1 MQKTGK
7 RMKKSFLRCLAV
19 FLAVAVTVTMA
30 PINRNTVYGETGAV
44 SSLTTESPEI
54 LVSGTKVIGSDT
66 YTKDN
71 VGLEK
76 AYTRQQLKSMAGG
89 ENVLY
94 SQIKSKDPYTK
105 QLSRATGVYVSSLF
119 EGTAFDISKDKASFI
134 ATDNWKVTFD
144 PSGQYNNGERDT
156 TGLGEERYVFPNL
169 LTGSEEGKAEVKPM
183 IAWSLT
189 TSEEYDPKTT
199 EKEGST
205 CTLAVGQL
213 NFADMNNPLFN
224 KKMQKVIGGDELAET
239 ALTVDGKE
247 YTRGEVLLMDRADR
261 SYSYSTTNGDV
272 TDYVRGVP
280 LAVLLEGSDDS
291 SIVSFTAADGY
302 EVTASGKTVKDLIE
316 GNYILAYEKGTGVSD
331 LEGIYSTAKRDTSKY
346 GFFTLYGDG
355 DKPAKMVNSIKV
367 TAAEGIDFATSP
379 YKHITNGGIT
389 DADGPYDIDG
399 ITGATLTVE
408 GPGVKNSV
416 PLSVRDLES
425 RNNGA
430 FRGNYTDTRDGKD
443 VERTYEGIDLYY
455 ILNNMSSGDNGI
467 ILTDTAKKV
476 LIKNRNRNTIAT
488 FTLDQVKE
496 LHDAGKPIIV
506 AYGTSYT
513 DGTSIKP
520 FVFDGAA
527 GGNEELGNYDGCL
540 KLVYDKS
547 KITGDLNADYTEFA
561 NMAYIYVAEESTPG
575 FKHDKEPYNTAE
587 NSQYVLTV
595 TGEKIGREVNYTV
608 EQLEN
613 MVEYDESGAP
623 AAGSIGHR
631 DEYSLA
637 NSSYW
642 YVNEYEGVKL
652 WDILLKSGLKEDS
665 STDDATKVRFSATDG
680 YTAFDE
686 FTLKQVA
693 DPDSFGYYE
702 KNAADNN
709 DGNYESVPEDLKDKG
724 YPVLIAYGV
733 NGYPYVINK
742 KLDGYLSGLQNDGGP
757 LRIISGKMNYN
768 HANGSNQAK
777 LLDKILVGEDKYHYS
792 THKYHDKSVYTDL
805 AASKLDVKV
814 YNGKGED
821 AELISDKTYTVGDIE
836 ELIYGGSL
844 TKSELAEAKIK
855 EFYELKKENATYS
868 DLYEGINL
876 NYFLTDVVGLPGQ
889 KGTVTFS
896 DGKEGFEE
904 VSLEDLTKLTDGY
917 NKTTELGG
925 LSPILAYAKN
935 GAPMVA
941 DKNAEGY
948 ESTVELKT
956 GDDPITIKN
965 DGGPLCMIM
974 PFSSETADDAA
985 SLKSI
990 TSITVNIAPDNYAH
1004 VKAPYDTYKD
1014 NTIEV
1019 SGEGTRLTEKKT
1031 FTVSELEG
1039 KQNLAVT
1046 DDYSILK
1053 EGAAEASQLRYR
1065 GISLYDFLKST
1076 AVGLKNNADKVIIKC
1091 SDGEFVEFTLSEVR
1105 ASYVNSVTGKDDLKM
1120 ILAYG
1125 SAPVTNEDK
1134 EAGKPLVADMD
1145 SDGYDADYQNNGGP
1159 IKLVVG
1165 QKDNNTANAKQIIKY
1180 VTGIEVTASE
1190 IDSWNHSSSEVF
1202 KEYLTDTVKLKVID
1216 ENENTLFDR
1225 DYTVEEL
1232 EAMESIIE
1240 RDDITSTSTDTCE
1253 GLNFWKFVKQET
1265 AGVQGMD
1272 QLITVIVSAKDGFD
1286 KDFLS
1291 IFGKEQLENGIK
1303 DGSRRVPILLA
1314 YGINGYPLASGGK
1327 SNPNGP
1333 GYDST
1338 VGNNGGPIRI
1348 MTHGNQGACLQETNK
1363 IVIKVKAENPE
1374 FNTDEADGTTLPVAG
1389 VRSVKFGKDS
1399 GMWVGT
1405 YGGGAAYKAKGSD
1418 TYKIYNKASDP
1429 ALETTFVSALAP
1441 DADGG
1446 VWMSQ
1451 NASYTDPT
1459 ANKGV
1464 VYMKDGK
1471 LTSYRASDDPQT
1483 IPDDYVQDIK
1493 IDDQGNVWFASFGGL
1508 TKYDP
1513 EAGTWKTW
1521 DKNDGFPA
1529 MSITRIEFD
1538 GNGGIWCGFYPDG
1551 KGTQDDPFKGGFAHI
1566 DKDGKITSYPQVADF
1581 DSSYNGG
1588 VSKLADVWVR
1598 DIAID
1603 KDGAAW
1609 IIASG
1614 AYADIENTGGTLWYV
1629 EKPGAE
1635 PMKYTGDQLFGKS
1648 LDGAGNAEIRM
1659 VEADGNGGMYFGTS
1673 ADGIFYVK
1681 NAKIS
1686 SEGSLDIT
1694 AEYSTETGAWQKATM
1709 NNVYSLDIYNN
1720 TVYAGSSGGLAWL
1733 EISSGSSEE
1742 EKPSTGDADKD
1753 NCDISFTGEG
1763 LARDAYFTIKGLK
1776 NAESIKAQTLTYAW
1790 KDSGNDTGTSV
1801 VEGAYVENILKDV
1814 IGLKSNAAKITFT
1827 ASDGYN
1833 KTFDVADMS
1842 APDLSGLKPMLAW
1855 KEDGN
1860 KINLKLILGQK
1871 KEDESNKSK
1880 WVSDI
1885 VSVTVTAEGEEKPDV
1900 PVTPEDPDDPDTPS
1914 DEKGTVGDAS
1924 ADSYDLAITGGGVEN
1939 NGYFSIRGL
1948 KNADGI
1954 ERSTESYGWL
1964 DGEGN
1969 EGVSVFE
1976 GAYIANILED
1986 VVGLEDD
1993 ASTIT
1998 FIAEDG
2004 TEMTSELAR
2013 TGVSAG
2019 TMFKVT
2025 EMFKEDIDGNKPML
2039 AWKENGDKT
2048 NGLKF
2053 VIGKSSENDANK
2065 DKWID
2070 NIVQIK
2076 VDAASDKPADPD
2088 NPDPDNPV
2096 NPNDPSAPGNSDV
2109 PADPSAPDNPD
2120 NSADDN
2126 PSSADTDKNSKE
2138 TSSRTGDDMPIGM
2151 LAVIL
2156 AAAAAGTFGVIRT
2169 RKKQTK

>member
-1 MQKTGK
+1 MQKVEK
-7 RMKKSFLRCLAV
+7 RVKKAFLRCLAV
-19 FLAVAVTVTMA
+19 FLAVAVSVTMT
-30 PINRNTVYGETGAV
+30 PLKGNSVYGETEAV

-54 LVSGTKVIGSDT
+54 LVSGTAVIGSEIYST
-66 YTKDN
+66 DN

-76 AYTRQQLKSMAGG
+76 AYTRQQLKAMDGG
-89 ENVLY
+89 ENILY
-94 SQIKSKDPYTK
+94 SQIKSKEPYTK
-105 QLSRATGVYVSSLF
+105 QLTRATGVYVASLF
-119 EGTAFDISKDKASFI
+119 EGTAFDMSEDKAAFI
-134 ATDNWKVTFD
+134 ATDDWKVTFD
-144 PSGQYNNGERDT
+144 PAGQYNNGKLDT
-156 TGLGEERYVFPNL
+156 TGLNVERYVFPNL
-169 LTGSEEGKAEVKPM
+169 LSGSEEGKTAVRPM
-183 IAWSLT
+183 IAWSLE
-189 TSEEYDPKTT
+189 TSEKEDPKTT
-199 EKEGST
+199 AKEGAT
-205 CTLAVGQL
+205 CTLTVGQL
-213 NFADMNNPLFN
+213 NFEDMNNPLFN
-224 KKMQKVIGGDELAET
+224 KKMQKVIGGDELTET
-239 ALTVDGKE
+239 ALTVDGSE
-247 YTRGEVLLMDRADR
+247 YTRGDVLLMDRADR
-261 SYSYSTTNGDV
+261 SYSYSTSNGDA

-280 LAVLLEGSDDS
+280 MSVLLDGYDDS
-291 SIVSFTAADGY
+291 STVSFATADGY
-302 EVTASGKTVKDLIE
+302 DVAASGKTVKELIE
-316 GNYILAYEKGTGVSD
+316 ENYILAYEKGTGTSD
-331 LEGIYSTAKRDTSKY
+331 LKGIYSTAKKDSSKY
-346 GFFTLYGDG
+346 GFFTLYGDN

-367 TAAEGIDFATSP
+367 TAAEGIDFSTSP

-389 DADGPYDIDG
+389 DADGPYNIDG

-425 RNNGA
+425 KNNGA
-430 FRGNYTDTRDGKD
+430 FRGNYSDVRDDKDT
-443 VERTYEGIDLYY
+443 ERTYEGIDLYY

-467 ILTDTAKKV
+467 ILTDTARKV

-496 LHDAGKPIIV
+496 LHDAGKPVLV

-513 DGTSIKP
+513 DGTNIKP

-527 GGNEELGNYDGCL
+527 GGDKDLGNYDGCL

-575 FKHDKEPYNTAE
+575 YKHDKEPYNTAE
-587 NSQYVLTV
+587 NSKYVLTV

-623 AAGSIGHR
+623 VAGGIGHR

-652 WDILLKSGLKEDS
+652 WDILMKSGLDETS
-665 STDDATKVRFSATDG
+665 GTDDTTKVKFSATDG

-709 DGNYESVPEDLKDKG
+709 DGKYESVPEDLKDTG

-733 NGYPYVINK
+733 NGYPYVISKN
-742 KLDGYLSGLQNDGGP
+742 LDGYLSGLQNDGGP

-792 THKYHDKSVYTDL
+792 THKYHDNSVYNDL
-805 AASKLDVKV
+805 AGSKLDVRV
-814 YNGKGED
+814 YNGSGDE
-821 AELISDKTYTVGDIE
+821 AALISDKSYTVGDIE

-844 TKSELAEAKIK
+844 TKSELAEAKVK
-855 EFYELKKENATYS
+855 GFYQLKKNGSYYN

-876 NYFLTDVVGLPGQ
+876 SYFLTDIVGLPGQ

-896 DGKEGFEE
+896 DGSENIT
-904 VSLEDLTKLTDGY
+904 LTLDQVLKLKDGY
-917 NKTTELGG
+917 NKETELGG
-925 LSPILAYAKN
+925 LTPVLAYAKN

-941 DKNAEGY
+941 DKNAAGY
-948 ESTVELKT
+948 EKEVTLKS
-956 GDDPITIKN
+956 GDDPVTVKN
-965 DGGPLCMIM
+965 DGGPLCMLM

-985 SLKSI
+985 SMKSI

-1004 VKAPYDTYKD
+1004 VKAPYDAYKD
-1014 NTIEV
+1014 NTVEV
-1019 SGEGTRLTEKKT
+1019 SGEGTRITGKKT
-1031 FTVSELEG
+1031 FTVSELEE

-1046 DDYSILK
+1046 DDYSIMK
-1053 EGAAEASQLRYR
+1053 DGAAEASQLRYR

-1076 AVGLKNNADKVIIKC
+1076 AVGLKNNADRVIIKC
-1091 SDGEFVEFTLSEVR
+1091 ADGTESEFTLSEVR

-1125 SAPVTNEDK
+1125 SAPVTNEDR
-1134 EAGKPLVADMD
+1134 EDGKPLVAEKD
-1145 SDGYDADYQNNGGP
+1145 SEGYDADYQNSGGP

-1165 QKDNNTANAKQIIKY
+1165 QKDSTTANSKQIIKY

-1190 IDSWNHSSSEVF
+1190 MDSWNHSSSEVF

-1216 ENENTLFDR
+1216 ENDNALFER

-1232 EAMESIIE
+1232 EAMDSIIE
-1240 RDDITSTSTDTCE
+1240 RADITSTSTDTCE
-1253 GLNFWKFVKQET
+1253 GLNFWKFVEQET

-1272 QLITVIVSAKDGFD
+1272 QLITVNVSAKDGFT

-1291 IFGKEQLENGIK
+1291 IFGKDQLENGIK

-1389 VRSVKFGKDS
+1389 VRSVKFDKDG

-1418 TYKIYNKASDP
+1418 TYKIYNKASEP
-1429 ALETTFVSALAP
+1429 ALETTFVSAIAT

-1451 NASYTDPT
+1451 NASYTDPS
-1459 ANKGV
+1459 ANKGA
-1464 VYMKDGK
+1464 VYLKDGR
-1471 LTSYRASDDPQT
+1471 LTSYRAADNPET

-1513 EAGTWKTW
+1513 QAGTWKTW

-1529 MSITRIEFD
+1529 MSVTRIEFD

-1551 KGTQDDPFKGGFAHI
+1551 EGTETDPFRGGFAHI
-1566 DKDGKITSYPQVADF
+1566 DKDGRITSYPQEAGF
-1581 DSSYNGG
+1581 DENYNGG
-1588 VSKLADVWVR
+1588 VSKLADVWIR
-1598 DIAID
+1598 DIAVD

-1629 EKPGAE
+1629 RNTGAE
-1635 PMKYTGDQLFGKS
+1635 PVKYTGDQLFGKA
-1648 LDGAGNAEIRM
+1648 LDGAENAEIRM

-1694 AEYSTETGAWQKATM
+1694 AEYSTETGAWQKDTM

-1733 EISSGSSEE
+1733 EISSGGSES
-1742 EKPSTGDADKD
+1742 EKPGIGDADKD
-1753 NCDISFTGEG
+1753 TCDISFTGEG
-1763 LARDAYFTIKGLK
+1763 LKKDAYFTVKGLK
-1776 NAESIKAQTLTYAW
+1776 NAEGIKVQTLIYAW
-1790 KDSGNDTGTSV
+1790 QNSSGATGTSE

-1827 ASDGYN
+1827 ASDGYK
-1833 KTFDVADMS
+1833 KTFDVAEMS
-1842 APDLSGLKPMLAW
+1842 AADLAGLKPMLAW
-1855 KEDGN
+1855 KEDGV
-1860 KINLKLILGQK
+1860 KINLKLVLGQK
-1871 KEDESNKSK
+1871 TEGESNKSK

-1885 VSVTVTAEGEEKPDV
+1885 VSVTVTAEGEEKP
-1900 PVTPEDPDDPDTPS
+1900 EEPDKPDTPS
-1914 DEKGTVGDAS
+1914 DEKGTVGDAT
-1924 ADSYDLAITGGGVEN
+1924 ADSYDLAITGDGVEN
-1939 NGYFSIRGL
+1939 NGYFSIKGL
-1948 KNADGI
+1948 KNAEGVEKRNEDY
-1954 ERSTESYGWL
+1954 SWL
-1964 DGEGN
+1964 DGKGDA
-1969 EGVSVFE
+1969 GVSAFE
-1976 GAYIANILED
+1976 GAYVENLLEN

-1993 ASTIT
+1993 ASTVTI
-1998 FIAEDG
+1998 IADDG
-2004 TEMTSELAR
+2004 TEQTAELSR
-2013 TGVSAG
+2013 NSASYG
-2019 TMFKVT
+2019 TVYKVA
-2025 EMFKEDIDGNKPML
+2025 EMFRQDIDGNKPML
-2039 AWKENGDKT
+2039 AWKENDTKI
-2048 NGLKF
+2048 NLRF
-2053 VIGKSSENDANK
+2053 VVGKSSENDANK
-2065 DKWID
+2065 EKWID
-2070 NIVQIK
+2070 NVVQIK
-2076 VDAASDKPADPD
+2076 VDAASENPDKPDEPD
-2088 NPDPDNPV
+2088 NPDPDK
-2096 NPNDPSAPGNSDV
+2096 
-2109 PADPSAPDNPD
+2109 PDSPD
-2120 NSADDN
+2120 STADDN
-2126 PSSADTDKNSKE
+2126 PAASDTDKNNPDS
-2138 TSSRTGDDMPIGM
+2138 SSRTGDEMPIGI

-2156 AAAAAGTFGVIRT
+2156 AAAAAGTIGVIRT
-2169 RKKQTK
+2169 RKKRI